1 MEQARLPDRHEALLR
16 LSPGR
21 DPFLDGALTQDL
33 DHGRRYGRHSTVTVE
48 MDREHIGYAYN
59 LGFKVGQVNTGV
71 ETFVWWRRGWIL
83 HVHRIE
89 ARQPVVFRLGGYAL
103 PLSSPHVE
111 RSDPGPVLSAWS
123 EDRRGTV
130 LQSLRTGLTP
140 EWDLRLDDRSPRTH
154 VAAPYHATPVFRS
167 PRTSGVTWLA
177 ALSWTGGDLA
187 ESQPWTVIE
196 GGAGRWVLSHP
207 RLDAWNLSHWT
218 LPALTS

>member
-1 MEQARLPDRHEALLR
+1 M
-16 LSPGR
+16 
-21 DPFLDGALTQDL
+21 
-33 DHGRRYGRHSTVTVE
+33 
-48 MDREHIGYAYN
+48 
-59 LGFKVGQVNTGV
+59 
-71 ETFVWWRRGWIL
+71 
-83 HVHRIE
+83 
-89 ARQPVVFRLGGYAL
+89 
-103 PLSSPHVE
+103 
-111 RSDPGPVLSAWS
+111 
-123 EDRRGTV
+123 